1 MKVTSASRGKI
12 CLLFDQEG
20 KNFSPF
26 LRALSNQGEIPVLKI
41 KLFMGKNQL

>member
-1 MKVTSASRGKI
+1 MKVTSASRGKM
-12 CLLFDQEG
+12 LFDQEG